1 MKTQMKK
8 SNSQIK
14 SFIASLLVILFCGG
28 LMLSPNLASAEGS
41 GKRDFKIGHCFL
53 DKNEEICRRM
63 KEGTNCLE
71 QKKNWC
77 DGSTYLETAGKLA
90 KVLVVIL

>member
-1 MKTQMKK
+1 
-8 SNSQIK
+8 
-14 SFIASLLVILFCGG
+14 
-28 LMLSPNLASAEGS
+28 
-41 GKRDFKIGHCFL
+41 
-53 DKNEEICRRM
+53 M